1 MKPPSKH
8 RYGMSLHHS
17 GNGKTS
23 VTLAIVAAILA
34 ASLGGYYLSTSPVLA
49 RQDQSISGLQSTVS
63 SLVAHPVI
71 STITTLVQS
80 TTTMTQSLTVTAT
93 QLSTTTMVR
102 TQTVVT
108 QSNHTITDTAT
119 ETETET
125 TTTTTTIANRTIPWY
140 GLVYLSADPGCTV
153 SSGVTSYPGVCSS
166 YSDPVLFNCAA
177 AAATPKGCT
186 QVVDITGTSNQNF
199 TVTVWYPDN
208 SGRPGQN
215 CDWTQLLPPPFEL
228 DLINAYCIPVNSTTF
243 LVSEPAS
250 GPV

>member
-1 MKPPSKH
+1 MKPLLQAC
-8 RYGMSLHHS
+8 YGMSPHHS

-34 ASLGGYYLSTSPVLA
+34 ASLGAYYLSTSPVLA
-49 RQDQSISGLQSTVS
+49 RQGQSISSLQSTVS
-63 SLVAHPVI
+63 SLVANPVT

-80 TTTMTQSLTVTAT
+80 TTTMTKSLTVTAT
-93 QLSTTTMVR
+93 QLSTTTAVR

-108 QSNHTITDTAT
+108 QSNYTITDTA
-119 ETETET
+119 TETET

-186 QVVDITGTSNQNF
+186 QVVDITGTTNQNF

-215 CDWTQLLPPPFEL
+215 CDWTQLLPPPFESYL
-228 DLINAYCIPVNSTTF
+228 VNAYCIPVNSTTF
-243 LVSEPAS
+243 LVSEPVS